1 MVRVGQQTME
11 LFVKAWGET
20 IGKLVEHDGKTLFAL
35 SPKNDLEFSPIQLK
49 EKDKLY
55 DFSHLAFQR
64 GLPGLINDSLP
75 GQYGQ
80 EYLNEFFVQHFQYT
94 PSVMETLQFIGDNTM
109 GALTYEP
116 SILSDKDGAGAVLQA
131 KELYEQTKLALNGK
145 AELSLAKII
154 AISNSAASGARPKA
168 IVGLNPQTNEI
179 FVGKKG
185 DYIPDGFTH
194 SIIKFDNLMYGS
206 NRGVPTAYEEEKI
219 SKTITEHIYALLA
232 KQCGINMPKTSLIET
247 DGGVHFAV
255 ERFDIKKTPGGVE
268 RLHMHSLSGLMHHN
282 PAETTFDYMNA
293 FRVGLKL
300 NIPHEDMV
308 NLYRIM
314 VFNIVFGN
322 KDDHSRNISYL
333 MDKNG
338 KWKAA
343 PAYDLTFTYNR
354 HHQMLFN
361 LKNVLEIDR
370 KHLIH
375 MGEEFKIQHC
385 NEIISKTIEVKH
397 TLLAELAAQYG
408 VRQWAE
414 SVIEITSRIDY
425 SLKVD

>member
-1 MVRVGQQTME
+1 ME
-11 LFVKAWGET
+11 LSVKAWGKT
-20 IGKLVEHDGKTLFAL
+20 IGKLVEHNGKIFFAL
-35 SPKNDLEFSPIQLK
+35 SPNTDLGFSPIQLK
-49 EKDKLY
+49 EKNKLY
-55 DFSHLAFQR
+55 NFSHLAFQH

-80 EYLNEFFVQHFQYT
+80 EYLNNFFVQHFKYQ

-116 SILSDKDGAGAVLQA
+116 SILSDKYGDGVVLQA
-131 KELYEQTKLALNGK
+131 KELYEQTKMALNGK

-168 IVGLNPQTNEI
+168 IVGLNHQNNEI

-185 DYIPDGFTH
+185 ENIPDGFTH
-194 SIIKFDNLMYGS
+194 SIIKFDNLMYGA
-206 NRGVPTAYEEEKI
+206 NRGIATPYEEEKI

-232 KQCGINMPKTSLIET
+232 KKCGISMPETSLIET
-247 DGGVHFAV
+247 DGGIHFAV
-255 ERFDIKKTPGGVE
+255 ERFDIRKTSNGVV

-314 VFNIVFGN
+314 IFNIIFGN

-333 MDKNG
+333 MDVSG
-338 KWKAA
+338 KWRAA
-343 PAYDLTFTYNR
+343 PAYDLTFTYNK

-361 LKNVLEIDR
+361 YKDVNVLDR
-370 KHLIH
+370 KHLIQ
-375 MGEEFKIQHC
+375 MGEEFKIQ
-385 NEIISKTIEVKH
+385 NSDKIISKIIEMKY
-397 TLLAELAAQYG
+397 TFLTEFAAQYG
-408 VRQWAE
+408 VERWAKN
-414 SVIEITSRIDY
+414 VIEFTSKIDQ
-425 SLKVD
+425 SLKAT

>member
-1 MVRVGQQTME
+1 ME
-11 LFVKAWGET
+11 LSVKAWGET
-20 IGKLVEHDGKTLFAL
+20 IGKLVEHNGKNLFAL
-35 SPKNDLEFSPIQLK
+35 SPNTDLLFSPIQLK
-49 EKDKLY
+49 EKNKLY
-55 DFSHLAFQR
+55 DFSHFTFQH
-64 GLPGLINDSLP
+64 GVPGLINDSLP

-80 EYLNEFFVQHFQYT
+80 EYLNDFFVQHFKYH

-116 SILSDKDGAGAVLQA
+116 SILSDKDGDGVVLQA
-131 KELYEQTKLALNGK
+131 RELYTQTKLALSGK

-168 IVGLNPQTNEI
+168 IVGLNHQNKEI

-185 DYIPDGFTH
+185 ENIPDGFTH
-194 SIIKFDNLMYGS
+194 SIIKFDNLMYGA
-206 NRGVPTAYEEEKI
+206 NRGVAIPYEKEKI
-219 SKTITEHIYALLA
+219 SKTITEHIYAVLA
-232 KQCGINMPKTSLIET
+232 KKCGISMPETSLIET

-255 ERFDIKKTPGGVE
+255 ERFDIKQTVHGVE

-300 NIPHEDMV
+300 NIPHEDML

-314 VFNIVFGN
+314 IFNIVFSN
-322 KDDHSRNISYL
+322 KDDHSRNVSYL
-333 MDKNG
+333 MDKSG
-338 KWKAA
+338 KWRAA
-343 PAYDLTFTYNR
+343 PAYDLTFTYNK

-361 LKNVLEIDR
+361 FRNIFEIDS

-375 MGEEFKIQHC
+375 MGEEFKIHNC
-385 NEIISKTIEVKH
+385 DEIITKIIEVKH
-397 TLLAELAAQYG
+397 AFLKELATQHG
-408 VRQWAE
+408 IGRWAE
-414 SVIEITSRIDY
+414 DVIALTAN
-425 SLKVD
+425 VDQCLNKK

>member
-1 MVRVGQQTME
+1 ME
-11 LFVKAWGET
+11 LSVKAWGET
-20 IGKLVEHDGKTLFAL
+20 IGKLVEHNGKNLFAL
-35 SPKNDLEFSPIQLK
+35 SPNSELPFSPIQLK
-49 EKDKLY
+49 EKNKPY
-55 DFSHLAFQR
+55 DFSHLAFQH

-80 EYLNEFFVQHFQYT
+80 EYLNDFFVQHFKYH

-116 SILSDKDGAGAVLQA
+116 SILSDKDGDGVVLQA
-131 KELYEQTKLALNGK
+131 KELYTQTKMALSGK
-145 AELSLAKII
+145 EDLSLAKII

-168 IVGLNPQTNEI
+168 IVGRNYQNNEI

-185 DYIPDGFTH
+185 ETIPDEFTH
-194 SIIKFDNLMYGS
+194 SIIKFDNLMYGAY
-206 NRGVPTAYEEEKI
+206 RGIATPYEDEKI
-219 SKTITEHIYALLA
+219 SKTITEHIYAVLA
-232 KQCGINMPKTSLIET
+232 KKCGIIMPETSLIET

-255 ERFDIKKTPGGVE
+255 ERFDIIKTVRGVE

-300 NIPHEDMV
+300 NIPHDDMI

-314 VFNIVFGN
+314 IFNIVFGN

-338 KWKAA
+338 KWRAA
-343 PAYDLTFTYNR
+343 PAYDLTFTYNK

-361 LKNVLEIDR
+361 LRNVSEIDR
-370 KHLIH
+370 THLIQ
-375 MGEEFKIQHC
+375 MGEEFKVQQC
-385 NEIISKTIEVKH
+385 DEIISKTIEVKH
-397 TLLAELAAQYG
+397 TFLPELATQYG
-408 VRQWAE
+408 VRRWGE
-414 SVIEITSRIDY
+414 EVIELMAT
-425 SLKVD
+425 VDQSFKK

>member
-1 MVRVGQQTME
+1 ME
-11 LFVKAWGET
+11 LSVKAWGET
-20 IGKLVEHDGKTLFAL
+20 IGKLVEHNGKNLFAL
-35 SPKNDLEFSPIQLK
+35 SPNTELPFSPIQLK
-49 EKDKLY
+49 EKNKLY
-55 DFSHLAFQR
+55 DFSHLAFQH

-80 EYLNEFFVQHFQYT
+80 EYLNDFFVQHFKYH

-116 SILSDKDGAGAVLQA
+116 SILSDKDGAGVVLQA
-131 KELYEQTKLALNGK
+131 KELYTQTKLALSGK

-168 IVGLNPQTNEI
+168 IVGLNHQNNEI

-185 DYIPDGFTH
+185 ETIPDGFTH
-194 SIIKFDNLMYGS
+194 SIIKFDNLMYGAY
-206 NRGVPTAYEEEKI
+206 RGIATPYEEQKI

-232 KQCGINMPKTSLIET
+232 KKCGINMPETSLIET

-255 ERFDIKKTPGGVE
+255 ERFDIKKTVSGVE

-314 VFNIVFGN
+314 IFNIVFGN

-333 MDKNG
+333 MDKSG
-338 KWKAA
+338 KWRAA
-343 PAYDLTFTYNR
+343 PAYDLTFTYNK

-361 LKNVLEIDR
+361 LRNVSEIDR
-370 KHLIH
+370 MHLIH
-375 MGEEFKIQHC
+375 MGEEFKIQLC
-385 NEIISKTIEVKH
+385 DEIIFKTIEVKH
-397 TLLAELAAQYG
+397 TILAELAMQYG
-408 VRQWAE
+408 VGRWAQE
-414 SVIEITSRIDY
+414 VIALTSNVDQ
-425 SLKVD
+425 SLKR

>member
-1 MVRVGQQTME
+1 ME
-11 LFVKAWGET
+11 LSVKAWGET
-20 IGKLVEHDGKTLFAL
+20 IGKLVEHNGKNLFAL
-35 SPKNDLEFSPIQLK
+35 SPNNELGFSPIQLK
-49 EKDKLY
+49 EKNKLY
-55 DFSHLAFQR
+55 DFSHLAFQH

-80 EYLNEFFVQHFQYT
+80 EYLNDFFVQHFKYH

-116 SILSDKDGAGAVLQA
+116 SILNDNDGDGIVLQA
-131 KELYEQTKLALNGK
+131 KELYEQTKMALNGK
-145 AELSLAKII
+145 ADLSLAKII

-168 IVGLNPQTNEI
+168 IIGLNNQTKEI

-185 DYIPDGFTH
+185 GNIPDGFTH
-194 SIIKFDNLMYGS
+194 SIIKFDNLMYGA
-206 NRGVPTAYEEEKI
+206 NRGIPTPYEEEKI

-232 KQCGINMPKTSLIET
+232 KKCGIIMPETSLIET

-255 ERFDIKKTPGGVE
+255 ERFDIKKTLSGVE

-300 NIPHEDMV
+300 NIPHEDMI

-314 VFNIVFGN
+314 IFNLVFGN

-333 MDKNG
+333 MDKSG
-338 KWKAA
+338 KWRAA
-343 PAYDLTFTYNR
+343 PAYDLTFTYNK

-361 LKNVLEIDR
+361 LRNVSEIDR
-370 KHLIH
+370 MHLIQ
-375 MGEEFKIQHC
+375 MGEEFKIQQC
-385 NEIISKTIEVKH
+385 DEIISKTVDVKH
-397 TLLAELAAQYG
+397 ALFVELAQQYRVGRWAQ
-408 VRQWAE
+408 E
-414 SVIEITSRIDY
+414 VIALTSYVDQ
-425 SLKVD
+425 SLKR

>member
-1 MVRVGQQTME
+1 ME
-11 LFVKAWGET
+11 LSVKAWGET
-20 IGKLVEHDGKTLFAL
+20 IGKLLEYNGKNLFAL
-35 SPKNDLEFSPIQLK
+35 SPNTDLGFSPIHIK
-49 EKDKLY
+49 EKNKLY
-55 DFSHLAFQR
+55 DFSHLAFQH

-80 EYLNEFFVQHFQYT
+80 EYLNDFFVQHFKYH
-94 PSVMETLQFIGDNTM
+94 PSVIETLQFIGDNTM

-116 SILSDKDGAGAVLQA
+116 SILSDKDGDGVVLQA
-131 KELYEQTKLALNGK
+131 KELYEQTKLALSGK

-168 IVGLNPQTNEI
+168 IVGLNHRNNEI

-185 DYIPDGFTH
+185 EDIPDGFTH
-194 SIIKFDNLMYGS
+194 SIIKFDNLIYGD
-206 NRGVPTAYEEEKI
+206 NRSIATPYEEQKI

-232 KQCGINMPKTSLIET
+232 KKCGINMPETSLIET
-247 DGGVHFAV
+247 DSGVHFAV
-255 ERFDIKKTPGGVE
+255 ERFDITKTVSGIE

-314 VFNIVFGN
+314 IFNIVFGN

-338 KWKAA
+338 KWRAA
-343 PAYDLTFTYNR
+343 PAYDLTFTYNK

-361 LKNVLEIDR
+361 YKNGNALDR
-370 KHLIH
+370 KHLIQ

-385 NEIISKTIEVKH
+385 NTIITQTIEVKD
-397 TLLAELAAQYG
+397 TLLPELAMQYG
-408 VRQWAE
+408 VGRWAE
-414 SVIEITSRIDY
+414 DVILLTSATDR
-425 SLKVD
+425 SLKE

>member
-1 MVRVGQQTME
+1 ME
-11 LFVKAWGET
+11 LSVKAWGET
-20 IGKLVEHDGKTLFAL
+20 IGKLVEHNGKNLFAL
-35 SPKNDLEFSPIQLK
+35 SPNNELGFSPIQLK
-49 EKDKLY
+49 EKNKLY
-55 DFSHLAFQR
+55 DFSHLAFQH

-80 EYLNEFFVQHFQYT
+80 EYLNDFFVQHFKYH

-116 SILSDKDGAGAVLQA
+116 SILSDKDGDGVVLQA
-131 KELYEQTKLALNGK
+131 KELYTQTKLALSGK
-145 AELSLAKII
+145 ADLSLAKII

-168 IVGLNPQTNEI
+168 IVGLNHQNNEI

-185 DYIPDGFTH
+185 ENIPDGFTH
-194 SIIKFDNLMYGS
+194 SIIKFDNLMYGA
-206 NRGVPTAYEEEKI
+206 NRGIATPYEDEKI
-219 SKTITEHIYALLA
+219 SKTITEHIYAILA
-232 KQCGINMPKTSLIET
+232 KKCGIIMPETSLIET

-255 ERFDIKKTPGGVE
+255 ERFDIIKTVRGVE

-282 PAETTFDYMNA
+282 PAETTFDYMNV

-300 NIPHEDMV
+300 NIPHDDMI

-314 VFNIVFGN
+314 IFNIVFGN

-338 KWKAA
+338 KWRAA
-343 PAYDLTFTYNR
+343 PAYDLTFTYNK

-361 LKNVLEIDR
+361 LRNVSEIDR
-370 KHLIH
+370 THLIQ
-375 MGEEFKIQHC
+375 MGEEFKVQQC
-385 NEIISKTIEVKH
+385 DEIISKTIEVKH
-397 TLLAELAAQYG
+397 TFLPELATQYG
-408 VRQWAE
+408 VRRWGE
-414 SVIEITSRIDY
+414 EVIELMAT
-425 SLKVD
+425 VDQSFKK